1 MLERDNQY
9 DVYGGVI
16 CDCQQVCQMPEK
28 QCKYQQLLSKVLQF
42 IGNTIENVVSQYPL
56 VLEAMETK
64 SVNIFN

>member
-1 MLERDNQY
+1 MLERVNQY
-9 DVYGGVI
+9 EPYGCVI
-16 CDCQQVCQMPEK
+16 CDCQQICQMLEK

>member
-9 DVYGGVI
+9 DPYGGVI

-42 IGNTIENVVSQYPL
+42 IGNTIENAVSQYPF
-56 VLEAMETK
+56 VLEAMKTK